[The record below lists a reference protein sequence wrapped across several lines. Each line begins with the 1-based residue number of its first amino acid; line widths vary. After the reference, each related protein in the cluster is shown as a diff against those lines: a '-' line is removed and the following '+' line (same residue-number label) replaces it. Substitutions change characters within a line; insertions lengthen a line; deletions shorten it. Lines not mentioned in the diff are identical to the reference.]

1 MRAVGLRSAARR
13 LSWSRTAITDQN
25 MKRITLTC
33 VVALT
38 FSALSSGALCAQ
50 GKSAAANGHAV
61 GGGAAVG
68 QLPATAGVSLDLGSA
83 DGGGGS
89 GGSAR
94 AEGGAGYGELGTTYT
109 KSLNDSMFLQ
119 LYGGVDLEQQSSSD
133 PAGAVNGRVGLGWK
147 Y

>member
-1 MRAVGLRSAARR
+1 MQAYRP
-13 LSWSRTAITDQN
+13 
-25 MKRITLTC
+25 
-33 VVALT
+33 
-38 FSALSSGALCAQ
+38 AQ
-50 GKSAAANGHAV
+50 DL
-61 GGGAAVG
+61 G
-68 QLPATAGVSLDLGSA
+68 QAPATAGISLDLGSA
-83 DGGGGS
+83 DGGGSGS
-89 GGSAR
+89 GGSVR